1 MRHVTPPSPARR
13 RLLAGSG
20 AALGLGALPGT
31 ASFAQNANPKNA
43 TPITVADP
51 GGVYTQGF
59 SEAFYKPFRQAGYRL
74 TNIARDAEPTSQ
86 VKAMVEARS
95 VIWDVVSVSRSS
107 YKLLSSQGLLE
118 PLEIS
123 GPEWDQ
129 LIPAAREVDYLG
141 TNVYAVTLGFN
152 TETMK
157 NHPRSWADFY
167 NVRDFPGRRSLPRN
181 PIHTLEGALLADG
194 VAPSELYPLDV
205 ERAFAKLD
213 EIKPHVAIW
222 WTSFPQSAQLL
233 QSGEVDILM
242 TSNARIQALIDA
254 DSPLEIL
261 WNGGF
266 YNLEGWVIPKGGRNV
281 ETARQF
287 VAFCANGERQAKY
300 TDVLA
305 YGPTNPQAFA
315 SISPERARLLPTEPD
330 NLSTLTLINDDWWGV
345 HKDEMFARYSAWL
358 LK

>member
-31 ASFAQNANPKNA
+31 ASFAQNAN
-43 TPITVADP
+43 PITVADP

-123 GPEWDQ
+123 GPDWDQ

-213 EIKPHVAIW
+213 EIKPHIALEQAVAALEKE
-222 WTSFPQSAQLL
+222 QA
-233 QSGEVDILM
+233 
-242 TSNARIQALIDA
+242 ARATQ
-254 DSPLEIL
+254 P
-261 WNGGF
+261 
-266 YNLEGWVIPKGGRNV
+266 P
-281 ETARQF
+281 
-287 VAFCANGERQAKY
+287 
-300 TDVLA
+300 
-305 YGPTNPQAFA
+305 A
-315 SISPERARLLPTEPD
+315 SI
-330 NLSTLTLINDDWWGV
+330 
-345 HKDEMFARYSAWL
+345 
-358 LK
+358 